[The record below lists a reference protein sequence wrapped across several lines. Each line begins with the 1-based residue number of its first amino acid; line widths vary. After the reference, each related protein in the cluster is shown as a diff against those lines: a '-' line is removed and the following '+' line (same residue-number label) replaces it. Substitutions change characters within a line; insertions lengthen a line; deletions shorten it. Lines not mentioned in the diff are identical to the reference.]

1 MNLMQYL
8 IPRGFMVDITTPLEG
23 DGVTSTHTTRVHH
36 LVMMLGMLRYINK
49 QAYGYRQQHGFT
61 VFFPVPI

>member
-8 IPRGFMVDITTPLEG
+8 IPRGFMVEITTPLEG
-23 DGVTSTHTTRVHH
+23 DGGNQHTHTHTNRVHH

-49 QAYGYRQQHGFT
+49 QE
-61 VFFPVPI
+61 